1 MYETHWSEHPME
13 WIQYRKEQND
23 KVIESRI
30 LGLEETAW
38 PGAAQE
44 SFPAA
49 ADTYVLSL
57 VLLDS
62 DMAVC
67 HVGIRKKELVHKEID
82 YMAYGLSEVV
92 THPAYRRRGL
102 GTQMLRRAADFIL
115 SQRPDISIFT
125 CAPKYAAF
133 YGSAG
138 WQTARGASLV
148 GGLSAA
154 PFRSDSLGLVTMIRW
169 ISDKGIAHKKDF
181 EDTDIVLELGE
192 NQLW

>member
-1 MYETHWSEHPME
+1 
-13 WIQYRKEQND
+13 
-23 KVIESRI
+23 
-30 LGLEETAW
+30 
-38 PGAAQE
+38 
-44 SFPAA
+44 
-49 ADTYVLSL
+49 
-57 VLLDS
+57 
-62 DMAVC
+62 
-67 HVGIRKKELVHKEID
+67 
-82 YMAYGLSEVV
+82 MAYGLSEVV

-148 GGLSAA
+148 GGSSAA